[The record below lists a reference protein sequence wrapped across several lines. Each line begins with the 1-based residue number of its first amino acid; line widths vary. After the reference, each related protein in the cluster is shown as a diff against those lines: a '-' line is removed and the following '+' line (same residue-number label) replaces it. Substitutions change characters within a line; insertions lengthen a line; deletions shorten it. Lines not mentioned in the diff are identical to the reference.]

1 MKGFFD
7 PDLFA
12 RTYRDP
18 MAWLSL
24 LVDLLP
30 LIAVVFF
37 GWKAVP
43 LVALYWLENLVIGAF
58 TVLRMLGTVAASLLN
73 IPVALFMVPF
83 FTVHYGMFC
92 FGHGIFLSAFA
103 GGDIGNAA
111 PGSEGMRML
120 VDWALGTGPY
130 MLWFVGAII
139 AVNAVFYLVD
149 FVIRGGYRN
158 TQIPVE
164 MFAPYGRIVTL
175 HVAIIL
181 GAGLM
186 LAFGQPLL
194 GVLILIMLRVGFGM
208 FLNMMRRRKMDG
220 GGAPVPDAMAAAE
233 AG

>member
-30 LIAVVFF
+30 VIAVVFF

-43 LVALYWLENLVIGAF
+43 LVALYWLENLVIGVF
-58 TVLRMLGTVAASLLN
+58 TILRMIGTVAANVLN
-73 IPVALFMVPF
+73 LAAAAFMVPF

-92 FGHGIFLSAFA
+92 FGHGVFLRAFA
-103 GGDIGNAA
+103 GSDIGNLA
-111 PGSEGMRML
+111 PDPSGMRTL
-120 VDWALGTGPY
+120 IDWALGTGPK
-130 MLWFVGAII
+130 MLWFVGAIV

-149 FVIRGGYRN
+149 FVIRSGYRE

-181 GAGLM
+181 GAGIM
-186 LAFGQPLL
+186 MAFGQPLL
-194 GVLILIMLRVGFGM
+194 GVLILIMLRVAFGM
-208 FLNMMRRRKMDG
+208 FLNMMRRRRMESG
-220 GGAPVPDAMAAAE
+220 GGSKVAA
-233 AG
+233 

>member
-1 MKGFFD
+1 MNRFFD

-12 RTYRDP
+12 RAYRDP
-18 MAWLSL
+18 MAWLTL

-30 LIAVVFF
+30 VIVVVFF

-58 TVLRMLGTVAASLLN
+58 TVLRMLGTIAANLLN
-73 IPVALFMVPF
+73 IPIALFMVPF

-103 GGDIGNAA
+103 GGEVSHAA
-111 PGSEGMRML
+111 PGVSGMQML

-139 AVNAVFYLVD
+139 LVNTLFYLVD
-149 FVIRGGYRN
+149 FIGRGDFRN
-158 TQIPVE
+158 TQLPVE

-186 LAFGQPLL
+186 LAFGQPLM

-208 FLNMMRRRKMDG
+208 FLNMLRQRKIE
-220 GGAPVPDAMAAAE
+220 GAGSKTLNAVAE

>member
-1 MKGFFD
+1 MNRFFD

-18 MAWLSL
+18 MAWLTL

-30 LIAVVFF
+30 IIAVVFF

-43 LVALYWLENLVIGAF
+43 LVALYWLENLIIGAF
-58 TVLRMLGTVAASLLN
+58 TIFRMLGTIAANALN
-73 IPVALFMVPF
+73 IPIALFMVPF

-92 FGHGIFLSAFA
+92 FGHGVFLSAFA
-103 GGDIGNAA
+103 GGEVGNTA
-111 PGSEGMRML
+111 PGFNGMQSL

-139 AVNAVFYLVD
+139 LVNAVFYLVD
-149 FVIRGGYRN
+149 FIGRGDYRT
-158 TQIPVE
+158 TQLPAE

-194 GVLILIMLRVGFGM
+194 GVLILIALRVVFGM
-208 FLNMMRRRKMDG
+208 ILNMLRRRKIDG
-220 GGAPVPDAMAAAE
+220 GGSKILNAVAE

>member
-18 MAWLSL
+18 LAWASL

-30 LIAVVFF
+30 VIAIVFF

-58 TVLRMLGTVAASLLN
+58 TILRMIGTVAASLLN
-73 IPVALFMVPF
+73 IPIALFMVPF

-92 FGHGIFLSAFA
+92 FGHGIFLCSFA
-103 GGDIGNAA
+103 GGEIGNAA
-111 PGSEGMRML
+111 PGPNGIRSL
-120 VDWALGTGPY
+120 VDWALGTGPN
-130 MLWFVGAII
+130 MLWFVGAIV

-149 FVIRGGYRN
+149 FVLRGGYRN
-158 TQIPVE
+158 TQIQAE

-186 LAFGQPLL
+186 MAFGQPLL
-194 GVLILIMLRVGFGM
+194 GVLILICLRVAFGM
-208 FLNMMRRRKMDG
+208 IVNMLRRRKIEG
-220 GGAPVPDAMAAAE
+220 GGGKVLNAVAE

>member
-1 MKGFFD
+1 MIRFFD

-18 MAWLSL
+18 LAWLTL

-30 LIAVVFF
+30 VIAVVFF

-58 TVLRMLGTVAASLLN
+58 TILRMLGTIAANVLN
-73 IPVALFMVPF
+73 IPIALFMVPF

-103 GGDIGNAA
+103 GGGVGDPA
-111 PGSEGMRML
+111 PGFNGIRTL
-120 VDWALGTGPY
+120 VGWALGTGPY

-139 AVNAVFYLVD
+139 LVNAIFYLVD
-149 FVIRGGYRN
+149 FIGRGDFRN
-158 TQIPVE
+158 TQLPVE

-208 FLNMMRRRKMDG
+208 VLNMLRQRKIEG
-220 GGAPVPDAMAAAE
+220 GTNKILNAIAE

>member
-1 MKGFFD
+1 MTRFFD

-30 LIAVVFF
+30 VIAVVFF

-43 LVALYWLENLVIGAF
+43 LVALYWLENLVIGVF
-58 TVLRMLGTVAASLLN
+58 TILRMIGTVAADILN
-73 IPVALFMVPF
+73 LAAAAFMVPF

-92 FGHGIFLSAFA
+92 FGHGVFLSAFA
-103 GGDIGNAA
+103 GSKTGNVA
-111 PGSEGMRML
+111 PGFGGMRTL

-139 AVNAVFYLVD
+139 LINMLFYLID
-149 FVIRGGYRN
+149 FIGRGDFRN
-158 TQIPVE
+158 TQLPAE

-208 FLNMMRRRKMDG
+208 FLNMLRQRKIEG
-220 GGAPVPDAMAAAE
+220 TGSEPPNAVAE

>member
-1 MKGFFD
+1 MTRFID

-18 MAWLSL
+18 LAWASL

-43 LVALYWLENLVIGAF
+43 LVALYWLENLVIGGF
-58 TVLRMLGTVAASLLN
+58 TILRMLGTVAGNVLN
-73 IPVALFMVPF
+73 LAMAVFMVPF

-92 FGHGIFLSAFA
+92 FGHGIFLRSFA
-103 GGDIGNAA
+103 GGEEHVGAFGGG
-111 PGSEGMRML
+111 PVSL
-120 VDWALGTGPY
+120 VDWALGTGLY
-130 MLWFVGAII
+130 MAWFVGAII
-139 AVNAVFYLVD
+139 AVNALFYVSD
-149 FVIRGGYRN
+149 FILRGGYREA
-158 TQIPVE
+158 QLQAE
-164 MFAPYGRIVTL
+164 MFAPYGRIMTL

-186 LAFGQPLL
+186 MAFGQPLL
-194 GVLILIMLRVGFGM
+194 GVLILIMLRVAFGM
-208 FLNMMRRRKMDG
+208 ILNMLRRRKIEGDG
-220 GGAPVPDAMAAAE
+220 SRILNAVAE

>member
-18 MAWLSL
+18 LAWLSL
-24 LVDLLP
+24 GVDLLP
-30 LIAVVFF
+30 IAAVVLF

-58 TVLRMLGTVAASLLN
+58 TILRMIGTVANN
-73 IPVALFMVPF
+73 IANIGFVLFLAPF

-92 FGHGIFLSAFA
+92 YGHGMFLRSFSGEEDGGAF
-103 GGDIGNAA
+103 GGGPVD
-111 PGSEGMRML
+111 L
-120 VDWALGTGPY
+120 VEWALHTGPH
-130 MLWFVGAII
+130 MTWFVGAIV

-149 FVIRGGYRN
+149 YILRGGYR
-158 TQIPVE
+158 TADPSTE

-181 GAGLM
+181 GAGLTM
-186 LAFGQPLL
+186 AVGQPML
-194 GVLILIMLRVGFGM
+194 GVLVLIFLRVVFGMILNMLRRSRMEGGVGK
-208 FLNMMRRRKMDG
+208 L
-220 GGAPVPDAMAAAE
+220 AE
-233 AG
+233 ALAQVR

>member
-30 LIAVVFF
+30 VIAVVFF

-43 LVALYWLENLVIGAF
+43 LVALYWLENLVIGVF
-58 TVLRMLGTVAASLLN
+58 TILRMIGTVAANVLN
-73 IPVALFMVPF
+73 LAAAAFMVPF

-92 FGHGIFLSAFA
+92 FGHGVFLRAFA
-103 GGDIGNAA
+103 GSDIGNLA
-111 PGSEGMRML
+111 PDPSGMRTL
-120 VDWALGTGPY
+120 IDWALGTGPK
-130 MLWFVGAII
+130 MLWFVGAIV

-149 FVIRGGYRN
+149 FVIRGGYRE

-181 GAGLM
+181 GAGIM
-186 LAFGQPLL
+186 MAFGQPLL
-194 GVLILIMLRVGFGM
+194 GVLILIMLRVAFGM
-208 FLNMMRRRKMDG
+208 FLNMMRRRRMESG
-220 GGAPVPDAMAAAE
+220 GGSEVAA
-233 AG
+233 

>member
-1 MKGFFD
+1 MNRFFD

-18 MAWLSL
+18 LAWLTL

-30 LIAVVFF
+30 VIAVVFF

-58 TVLRMLGTVAASLLN
+58 TILRMLGTIAANALN
-73 IPVALFMVPF
+73 IPIALFMVPF

-103 GGDIGNAA
+103 GGKVGNAA
-111 PGSEGMRML
+111 PGFSGMQTL

-139 AVNAVFYLVD
+139 LVNAIFYIVD
-149 FVIRGGYRN
+149 FIGRGDYRT
-158 TQIPVE
+158 TQLPVE

-186 LAFGQPLL
+186 MAFGQPLL
-194 GVLILIMLRVGFGM
+194 GVLILIILRVVFGMILNMLRQ
-208 FLNMMRRRKMDG
+208 RKIEG
-220 GGAPVPDAMAAAE
+220 GGNKILNAVAE

>member
-1 MKGFFD
+1 MNRFFD

-18 MAWLSL
+18 MAWLTL

-30 LIAVVFF
+30 VIAVLFF
-37 GWKAVP
+37 GWSAVP
-43 LVALYWLENLVIGAF
+43 LVALYWLENLIIGTF
-58 TVLRMLGTVAASLLN
+58 TILRMLGTAANNVLN
-73 IPVALFMVPF
+73 LARAAFMVPF

-92 FGHGIFLSAFA
+92 YGHGIFLRSFA
-103 GGDIGNAA
+103 GGD
-111 PGSEGMRML
+111 EGAGPFGGDPL
-120 VDWALGTGPY
+120 SLIDWALGSGSH
-130 MLWFVGAII
+130 MMWFVSAII

-149 FVIRGGYRN
+149 FILRGGYREA
-158 TQIPVE
+158 QIQTD

-186 LAFGQPLL
+186 MAFGQPLL
-194 GVLILIMLRVGFGM
+194 GVLILIMLRVAFGM
-208 FLNMMRRRKMDG
+208 ILNMLRQRRIEG
-220 GGAPVPDAMAAAE
+220 GSNSVLNAVAE

>member
-1 MKGFFD
+1 MNRFFD

-18 MAWLSL
+18 LAWLTL

-30 LIAVVFF
+30 IIAVIFF

-58 TVLRMLGTVAASLLN
+58 TIFRMLGTIAANALN
-73 IPVALFMVPF
+73 IPIALFMVPF

-103 GGDIGNAA
+103 GGKVGDAA
-111 PGSEGMRML
+111 PGIDGMRTL

-130 MLWFVGAII
+130 MLWFIGAII
-139 AVNAVFYLVD
+139 LVNAIFYLVD
-149 FVIRGGYRN
+149 FIGRGDYRN
-158 TQIPVE
+158 TQLPVE

-175 HVAIIL
+175 PVAIIL

-186 LAFGQPLL
+186 LAVGQPLL
-194 GVLILIMLRVGFGM
+194 GVLILIILRVAFGM
-208 FLNMMRRRKMDG
+208 ILNMLRRRKIEG
-220 GGAPVPDAMAAAE
+220 GGSKLMNAVAE

>member
-1 MKGFFD
+1 MKRFFD
-7 PDLFA
+7 PELFG

-18 MAWLSL
+18 LAWLTL

-30 LIAVVFF
+30 IIAVILF
-37 GWKAVP
+37 GWNAVP

-58 TVLRMLGTVAASLLN
+58 TILRMVGTIAAN
-73 IPVALFMVPF
+73 VWNTAIALFMVPF

-92 FGHGIFLSAFA
+92 FGHGIFISAFA
-103 GGDIGNAA
+103 GGGPSGHVA
-111 PGSEGMRML
+111 PGYDGMHAL
-120 VDWALGTGPY
+120 VEWALSTGPY
-130 MLWFVGAII
+130 MLWFVAAII

-149 FVIRGGYRN
+149 FVIRGGYREA
-158 TQIPVE
+158 QLPVE

-186 LAFGQPLL
+186 LLLGQPLL

-208 FLNMMRRRKMDG
+208 ALNMMRRQKLDG
-220 GGAPVPDAMAAAE
+220 DGNPVADAVAE

>member
-1 MKGFFD
+1 MTRFLD

-18 MAWLSL
+18 MAWLTL

-30 LIAVVFF
+30 IIAVVFF

-58 TVLRMLGTVAASLLN
+58 TILRMLGTVAANILN
-73 IPVALFMVPF
+73 LAGAAFMVPF

-103 GGDIGNAA
+103 GGKVGDPA
-111 PGSEGMRML
+111 PGFDGMRAL

-130 MLWFVGAII
+130 MLWFVAAII

-149 FVIRGGYRN
+149 YVVGGGYRE
-158 TQIPVE
+158 TQLPTE

-194 GVLILIMLRVGFGM
+194 GVLILIMLRVAFGM
-208 FLNMMRRRKMDG
+208 AMNMLRRRRMDG
-220 GGAPVPDAMAAAE
+220 ETGPLAGAMAE

>member
-1 MKGFFD
+1 MNRFFD

-18 MAWLSL
+18 LAWLTL

-30 LIAVVFF
+30 IIAVIFF

-58 TVLRMLGTVAASLLN
+58 TIFRMLGTIAANALN
-73 IPVALFMVPF
+73 IPIALFMVPF

-103 GGDIGNAA
+103 GGKVGDAA
-111 PGSEGMRML
+111 PGIDGMRTL

-130 MLWFVGAII
+130 MLWFIGAII
-139 AVNAVFYLVD
+139 LVNAIFYLVD
-149 FVIRGGYRN
+149 FIGRGDYRN
-158 TQIPVE
+158 TQLPVE

-186 LAFGQPLL
+186 LAVGQPLL
-194 GVLILIMLRVGFGM
+194 GVLILIILRVAFGM
-208 FLNMMRRRKMDG
+208 ILNMLRRRKIEG
-220 GGAPVPDAMAAAE
+220 GGSKLMNAVAE

>member
-1 MKGFFD
+1 MKRFFD

-18 MAWLSL
+18 LAWASL

-30 LIAVVFF
+30 VIAVVFF

-43 LVALYWLENLVIGAF
+43 LVALYWLENLIIGAF
-58 TVLRMLGTVAASLLN
+58 TALRMIGTVAGN
-73 IPVALFMVPF
+73 IANLAIALFMVPF
-83 FTVHYGMFC
+83 FTFHYGMFC
-92 FGHGIFLSAFA
+92 FGHGIFLRAFA
-103 GGDIGNAA
+103 GGDGDIEG
-111 PGSEGMRML
+111 PGITGMRSL
-120 VDWALGTGPY
+120 VDWALSTGSH
-130 MLWFVGAII
+130 MTWFVTAII
-139 AVNAVFYLVD
+139 AVNALFYLVD
-149 FVIRGGYRN
+149 FILRGGYR
-158 TQIPVE
+158 TAEIQVE

-194 GVLILIMLRVGFGM
+194 GVLILIVLRVVFGM
-208 FLNMMRRRKMDG
+208 ILNMMRQKKIEG
-220 GGAPVPDAMAAAE
+220 GGSKVLNALAE

>member
-1 MKGFFD
+1 MNRFFD

-18 MAWLSL
+18 LAWLTL

-30 LIAVVFF
+30 IIAVVFF
-37 GWKAVP
+37 GWKAMP

-58 TVLRMLGTVAASLLN
+58 TILRMLGTIAANALN
-73 IPVALFMVPF
+73 IPIALFMVPF

-92 FGHGIFLSAFA
+92 FGHGIFISAFA
-103 GGDIGNAA
+103 GGDVGSAA
-111 PGSEGMRML
+111 PGFHGMRSL

-139 AVNAVFYLVD
+139 LVNAIFYLVD
-149 FVIRGGYRN
+149 FIGRGDFRN
-158 TQIPVE
+158 TQLPVE

-186 LAFGQPLL
+186 LAFGQPLV
-194 GVLILIMLRVGFGM
+194 GVLILICLRVVFGMILNMLRQ
-208 FLNMMRRRKMDG
+208 RKIEG
-220 GGAPVPDAMAAAE
+220 GGSKLMNAVAE

>member
-1 MKGFFD
+1 MNRFFD

-18 MAWLSL
+18 LAWLTL

-30 LIAVVFF
+30 IIAVIFF

-58 TVLRMLGTVAASLLN
+58 TIFRMLGTIAANALN
-73 IPVALFMVPF
+73 IPISLFMVPF

-103 GGDIGNAA
+103 GGKVGDAA
-111 PGSEGMRML
+111 PGIDGMRTL

-130 MLWFVGAII
+130 MLWFIGAII
-139 AVNAVFYLVD
+139 LVNAIFYLVD
-149 FVIRGGYRN
+149 FIGRGDYRN
-158 TQIPVE
+158 TQLPVE

-186 LAFGQPLL
+186 LAVGQPLL
-194 GVLILIMLRVGFGM
+194 GVLILIILRVAFGM
-208 FLNMMRRRKMDG
+208 ILNMLRRRKIEG
-220 GGAPVPDAMAAAE
+220 GGSKLMNAVAE

>member
-1 MKGFFD
+1 MNRFFD

-18 MAWLSL
+18 MAWLTL

-30 LIAVVFF
+30 IIAVVFF

-58 TVLRMLGTVAASLLN
+58 TVLRMIGTAANNVLN
-73 IPVALFMVPF
+73 LAGAAFMVPF

-92 FGHGIFLSAFA
+92 FGHGIFLRSFA
-103 GGDIGNAA
+103 GGEE
-111 PGSEGMRML
+111 GSGPFGGGPL
-120 VDWALGTGPY
+120 SLIDWALSTGSH
-130 MLWFVGAII
+130 MIWFVMAII
-139 AVNAVFYLVD
+139 GVNAIFYVTD
-149 FVIRGGYRN
+149 FILRGGYREAELGA
-158 TQIPVE
+158 E

-186 LAFGQPLL
+186 LAVGQPLL
-194 GVLILIMLRVGFGM
+194 GVLILIILRVVFGMILNMLRQ
-208 FLNMMRRRKMDG
+208 RKIEG
-220 GGAPVPDAMAAAE
+220 GGSKLMNAVAE